1 MSLGKLVHY
10 PWLGDQARERFAFGA
25 PWCDPDGLLLLNG
38 EQRAHFGRWA
48 RPSEFMRGEPR
59 MIYLVSPLTITQTI
73 ITDCSFVSS
82 LVIAASFERRF
93 RTQLV
98 TAILYPQDR
107 AGVPI
112 YNPAGKY
119 MVRLKFNG
127 VSRRIL
133 VDDRL
138 PLHTPSSHL
147 LFTPPRRRQAAARP
161 ARAADVTSVA
171 CRGVREGRLVT
182 RRAVSRCSHSSHRD
196 RGR

>member
-138 PLHTPSSHL
+138 PLHTSSSHP
-147 LFTPPRRRQAAARP
+147 LFTPPLH
-161 ARAADVTSVA
+161 TSSSTTG
-171 CRGVREGRLVT
+171 CRSTGTGGRCDPGRLP
-182 RRAVSRCSHSSHRD
+182 
-196 RGR
+196 RGP

>member
-82 LVIAASFERRF
+82 LVIAASFERRSS
-93 RTQLV
+93 
-98 TAILYPQDR
+98 AP
-107 AGVPI
+107 AEAVP
-112 YNPAGKY
+112 AWA
-119 MVRLKFNG
+119 
-127 VSRRIL
+127 
-133 VDDRL
+133 
-138 PLHTPSSHL
+138 
-147 LFTPPRRRQAAARP
+147 PPRRESPDSWQT
-161 ARAADVTSVA
+161 RAQEDGTPLGG
-171 CRGVREGRLVT
+171 GVDLAGGRTGALF
-182 RRAVSRCSHSSHRD
+182 D
-196 RGR
+196 LED